1 MAAILNDLQTVFI
14 QNFLALYKYIIYNTK
29 LHMLICCGTFITAT
43 KQIRKLYFVLPRGTH
58 IFYKNTTFRLHKL
71 LKCANNTNSSCTLF
85 IGITLHLSVCE
96 YRQTDRQTDR
106 QWDPHNFTNNRHR
119 GSFPKGRSKEILR
132 FIWPLTLIVLTWRIG
147 WAHNNARK

>member
-96 YRQTDRQTDR
+96 YRQTDSEIPTISQTTGTGALSQKAEVR
-106 QWDPHNFTNNRHR
+106 RSY
-119 GSFPKGRSKEILR
+119 GSSG
-132 FIWPLTLIVLTWRIG
+132 
-147 WAHNNARK
+147 H